1 MRKVWNTIENFMD
14 ESTEDHVGAYAAQAA
29 FFLLLSLIPLLLLLL
44 TLIQYTPVTK
54 ADVMV
59 AVVRVFPKSFD
70 SMIISIVN
78 QVYNQSRAIIPLT
91 ALVAFWSAGRGVLA
105 MTTGLNSVYDNKETR
120 NYIFLRIR
128 AALYTLLFIVLIVT
142 SLILLVFGNSL
153 SLFVNAHIPVLTKV
167 MEKLIG
173 IRTTF
178 VFLFFRGF
186 SMLMYRFLPN
196 HKGGKKVYLVKQF
209 PGAIL
214 TAIAWLV
221 LSYFFSV
228 YVDIFQGFANMYGSL
243 TTIVLI
249 MLWLYSCM
257 YVMLLGGEL
266 NTMFEHRIVLK
277 EKS

>member
-105 MTTGLNSVYDNKETR
+105 MTTGLN
-120 NYIFLRIR
+120 L
-128 AALYTLLFIVLIVT
+128 
-142 SLILLVFGNSL
+142 SLI
-153 SLFVNAHIPVLTKV
+153 HI
-167 MEKLIG
+167 
-173 IRTTF
+173 
-178 VFLFFRGF
+178 
-186 SMLMYRFLPN
+186 
-196 HKGGKKVYLVKQF
+196 
-209 PGAIL
+209 
-214 TAIAWLV
+214 
-221 LSYFFSV
+221 
-228 YVDIFQGFANMYGSL
+228 
-243 TTIVLI
+243 
-249 MLWLYSCM
+249 
-257 YVMLLGGEL
+257 
-266 NTMFEHRIVLK
+266 
-277 EKS
+277 

>member
-1 MRKVWNTIENFMD
+1 MRKVWNTIEKFMD
-14 ESTEDHVGAYAAQAA
+14 EATEDHVGAYAAQAA

-153 SLFVNAHIPVLTKV
+153 SLFVNAHIPFLTKV

-173 IRTTF
+173 IRTVF
-178 VFLFFRGF
+178 AFLFLTGF

-196 HKGGKKVYLVKQF
+196 HKGGRKVYLIKQF
-209 PGAIL
+209 PGSIL
-214 TAIAWLV
+214 TAVAWLV

-257 YVMLLGGEL
+257 YVMLLGGEI
-266 NTMFEHRIVLK
+266 NTMVEHRIVLK

>member
-1 MRKVWNTIENFMD
+1 
-14 ESTEDHVGAYAAQAA
+14 
-29 FFLLLSLIPLLLLLL
+29 
-44 TLIQYTPVTK
+44 
-54 ADVMV
+54 MV

-153 SLFVNAHIPVLTKV
+153 SLFVNAHIPFLTKV

-173 IRTTF
+173 IRTVF
-178 VFLFFRGF
+178 AFLFLTGF

-196 HKGGKKVYLVKQF
+196 HKGGRKVYLIKQF
-209 PGAIL
+209 PGSIL
-214 TAIAWLV
+214 TAVAWLV

-257 YVMLLGGEL
+257 YVMLLGGEI
-266 NTMFEHRIVLK
+266 NTMVEHRIVLK